1 MFFFL
6 TYTIV
11 ASSVNNIAIFLII
24 GSTAGDEMCNLY
36 LMFYTEADNAD
47 FFTCAGSQQTRNAYS
62 DIADKKLMEL
72 DRETS
77 QKTSEGVKKPKS
89 FDAVP
94 PSHRSVSSVFSL
106 NRLSRRKRGM
116 ASNTLFI
123 IPDFFPFEGNE
134 KIPLGR

>member
-1 MFFFL
+1 
-6 TYTIV
+6 
-11 ASSVNNIAIFLII
+11 
-24 GSTAGDEMCNLY
+24 MCNLY

-47 FFTCAGSQQTRNAYS
+47 FFTCAGSLQTRNAYS

-77 QKTSEGVKKPKS
+77 QKSSEGVKKPKS

-106 NRLSRRKRGM
+106 NNRFLRERGM
-116 ASNTLFI
+116 ASNPRMEYYVFLCIFRKNLAMATLGLKEMGTF
-123 IPDFFPFEGNE
+123 
-134 KIPLGR
+134 LGKVGKKVCSFDCLKQN